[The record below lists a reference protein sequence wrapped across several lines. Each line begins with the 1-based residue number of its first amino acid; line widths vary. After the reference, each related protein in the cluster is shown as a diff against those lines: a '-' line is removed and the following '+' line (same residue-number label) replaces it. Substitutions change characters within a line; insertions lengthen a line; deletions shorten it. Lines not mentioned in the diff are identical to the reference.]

1 MNRTLGGSLGIALS
15 LFLSAACSDGVGP
28 ETVAPG
34 EGFVFGKFSTAKGF
48 EIYVMLN
55 SIQATDL
62 YEIRVVNES
71 QTITSGGNVEIIV
84 TTVAG
89 RRKSD

>member
-1 MNRTLGGSLGIALS
+1 MQGLTGFDALRMLPDYYGRANLSPAPPFVLIMDGTRTGYL
-15 LFLSAACSDGVGP
+15 D
-28 ETVAPG
+28 
-34 EGFVFGKFSTAKGF
+34 
-48 EIYVMLN
+48 MLN